1 MGWDDPVRIGRGDD
15 GWSRESFVEEM
26 GLLWEAVGS
35 ARMDGRII
43 GYLIV
48 TDAPYVSSAQLA
60 DALKVSAGS
69 ISLATRRLTE
79 AGFVKRHAVPGERS
93 RYFRMEDDVW
103 GSFLAGERRFVEEQ
117 RQLGEKVLELLG
129 DEEVGPR
136 RRLENMCDYMRWI
149 QGAHRDLLEG
159 WSAYRLAQ
167 RPDTEAPYA
176 TDAAG
181 TAGTTDA
188 AGPPRH
194 APGEEQDASA
204 LPYGRR
210 RSLALGTALARRLVP
225 DTLWEAAAPLLPS
238 GGDGERAVFT
248 AVVHVLTAGCG
259 WQQLPGY
266 FAVSPATAH
275 RRFTAWSE
283 AGVWEG
289 LRSANG
295 SPDRD
300 PDQEWCEEIVTAA
313 LERRHRPG
321 GPRGL

>member
-1 MGWDDPVRIGRGDD
+1 MGWDDPVRNGRGDE

-79 AGFVKRHAVPGERS
+79 AGYVKRHAVPGERS

-103 GSFLAGERRFVEEQ
+103 GSFLAGERRFVEHQ
-117 RQLGEKVLELLG
+117 RQLGEKALELLG
-129 DEEVGPR
+129 DEEEGPR

-149 QGAHRDLLEG
+149 QGAHRDLLES
-159 WSAYRLAQ
+159 WSAYRRAH
-167 RPDTEAPYA
+167 RRDTRTPDTADSTDSTDTAATADTAAPA
-176 TDAAG
+176 DAAD
-181 TAGTTDA
+181 TADT
-188 AGPPRH
+188 P
-194 APGEEQDASA
+194 Q
-204 LPYGRR
+204 R
-210 RSLALGTALARRLVP
+210 RSVTLGSALARRLVP
-225 DTLWEAAAPLLPS
+225 DSLWETAAPLLPS
-238 GGDGERAVFT
+238 GGDGERAVLT

-266 FAVSPATAH
+266 FGVSPATAH
-275 RRFTAWSE
+275 RRFTAWSD
-283 AGVWEG
+283 AGLWER
-289 LRSANG
+289 LRSAAG
-295 SPDRD
+295 GPE
-300 PDQEWCEEIVTAA
+300 QEWCEEIVTAA
-313 LERRHRPG
+313 LERRSRPG
-321 GPRGL
+321 GARWA